1 MISFLSSEDFIKIKI
16 EKKARSMSKWS
27 GSDFVGPTENNWP
40 QGVGK
45 FRFPNDV
52 VYEGNFDKGEFHGDG
67 TLHYPN
73 GVSTIPTVQS
83 FAE

>member
-1 MISFLSSEDFIKIKI
+1 
-16 EKKARSMSKWS
+16 MSKWS
-27 GSDFVGPTENNWP
+27 GSDFVGPTEQGWP

-45 FRFPNDV
+45 FRFPNGV

-73 GVSTIPTVQS
+73 GVSNFKLNLTLCNVLGPLRGEMGS
-83 FAE
+83 WKANFR

>member
-1 MISFLSSEDFIKIKI
+1 
-16 EKKARSMSKWS
+16 MSKWS
-27 GSDFVGPTENNWP
+27 GSDFAGPTENNWP

-45 FRFPNDV
+45 FKFPNGV

-73 GVSTIPTVQS
+73 GVSQMCPLHLQIKFFYTKVRKMKL
-83 FAE
+83 FY

>member
-1 MISFLSSEDFIKIKI
+1 
-16 EKKARSMSKWS
+16 MSKWS
-27 GSDFVGPTENNWP
+27 GSDFVGPTEQGWP

-45 FRFPNDV
+45 FRFPNGV

-73 GVSTIPTVQS
+73 GVSIRERCSLFYVGVLGSIRGQVGPRK
-83 FAE
+83 ARLR

>member
-1 MISFLSSEDFIKIKI
+1 
-16 EKKARSMSKWS
+16 MSKWS
-27 GSDFVGPTENNWP
+27 GSDFVGPTDNNWP

-52 VYEGNFDKGEFHGDG
+52 IYEGNFDKGEFHGDG

-73 GVSTIPTVQS
+73 GVSKIFLGTKTAHRTIRGS
-83 FAE
+83 F

>member
-1 MISFLSSEDFIKIKI
+1 
-16 EKKARSMSKWS
+16 MSKWS
-27 GSDFVGPTENNWP
+27 GSDFAGPTQDNWP

-45 FRFPNDV
+45 FKFPNGV

-73 GVSTIPTVQS
+73 GVSSVFENQKRTGSNMNLLIVETTFDV
-83 FAE
+83 

>member
-1 MISFLSSEDFIKIKI
+1 
-16 EKKARSMSKWS
+16 MSKWS
-27 GSDFVGPTENNWP
+27 GSDFAGPTENNWP

-45 FRFPNDV
+45 FKFPNGV

-73 GVSTIPTVQS
+73 GVSSNAWKGSDLIRGS
-83 FAE
+83 YHIGFRH

>member
-1 MISFLSSEDFIKIKI
+1 
-16 EKKARSMSKWS
+16 MSKWS
-27 GSDFVGPTENNWP
+27 GSDFAGPTQDNWP

-45 FRFPNDV
+45 FKFPNGV

-73 GVSTIPTVQS
+73 GVSN
-83 FAE
+83 